1 MTCQDNLLNST
12 VSQINGNTTRLLEP
26 WSSIRVLFLIW
37 IYFDQK
43 KKIVQLFR
51 EAEKIQSALSSTKQK
66 PHNLKSSRKW
76 NISIRAAIYVQQYA
90 NVSAVRRENAVK
102 FSVKEYEKTIKRR
115 QCQSD
120 TIIALPKANNGG
132 HLSVETLMKKFNQK
146 SECQK

>member
-1 MTCQDNLLNST
+1 MDLLRSEKKNCSAIPRSWEDSVGLIEHQAKT
-12 VSQINGNTTRLLEP
+12 AQLEELP
-26 WSSIRVLFLIW
+26 KMKL
-37 IYFDQK
+37 
-43 KKIVQLFR
+43 
-51 EAEKIQSALSSTKQK
+51 
-66 PHNLKSSRKW
+66 
-76 NISIRAAIYVQQYA
+76 SIRAAIYVQQYA